1 MTRDEIAEFLIEND
15 IDHTRHNIDAI
26 EEIYSIGFLEGQDV
40 GYKKGYQAG
49 FAYGN
54 EVGRREGL

>member
-1 MTRDEIAEFLIEND
+1 MTRDEIIDFLIEND

-26 EEIYSIGFLEGQDV
+26 EEIYHIGLLEGQDV
-40 GYKKGYQAG
+40 GYKEGYQAG

-54 EVGRREGL
+54 EVGRREAL